1 MDEGGQQSNSLN
13 DSNPIITDSNLTPEQ
28 IDEEAKAEEEFIS
41 DPEDTVVNPLVP
53 AWSKEL
59 DEVSDLEGIISS
71 GTISEEEKREKLI
84 NNEGN
89 MMEGS
94 NPNPTEEPVPILGG
108 AKKKEKKAESA
119 SVLNQAP
126 AAEPAPVV
134 EQAPA
139 AEPASAAEPAPAAT
153 PAMAQSNV
161 ASGDKKKGGKG
172 GVIAAI
178 IIVLL
183 LLIGGG
189 VALVFILLINGNPA
203 SNINSAI
210 ASTLKSESIQV
221 KGEYKGKVPVE
232 MMGDSLEKDMNL
244 KFDAVISDGKISGT
258 ASSTLPSTS
267 GDGVDAKMGF
277 ALGNGNIYLKI
288 DNLSDVLDASMG
300 GMGSFL
306 KSFNNQWFIIDG
318 SIMGESAGSTSCVL
332 ESIGGIINKSTG
344 EKLAKAYEDNA
355 FIEIKKDT
363 KEEEKDGIKYY
374 TVESN
379 SEKKSKFKD
388 AVKEIDS
395 AKKIS
400 ACNSSSNSSSSDD
413 KTNIKTVQIGTKDG
427 KIGGI
432 ILKGTDGNGE
442 DFEANM
448 TFAYEKKEA
457 SIPSDAKPIQEIFNS
472 FGGLFGGSSLLGG
485 GSSSSLGGGSSSSSD
500 DDDDWWS
507 SLLNGGSSSSSTY
520 DWSSLLGGDDDDDDD
535 DDFWSSIL
543 NGSGSSSS
551 ILDDDD
557 DDDYDIDSILKLL
570 GQ

>member
-1 MDEGGQQSNSLN
+1 MDGDGQQSNSLK

-59 DEVSDLEGIISS
+59 DEVSDLEGVISS

-94 NPNPTEEPVPILGG
+94 NSNPTEEPVPILGG

-126 AAEPAPVV
+126 VAEPAPVV

-139 AEPASAAEPAPAAT
+139 AEPAPAPAAT

-161 ASGDKKKGGKG
+161 ASGEKKKGGKG

-232 MMGDSLEKDMNL
+232 MMGDSSKKDMNL

-267 GDGVDAKMGF
+267 GDSVDAKMGF

-300 GMGSFL
+300 SMGSFF

-318 SIMGESAGSTSCVL
+318 SVMGESAGSASCVL

-344 EKLAKAYEDNA
+344 EKFAKAYEDNA

-388 AVKEIDS
+388 AIKEIDS

-400 ACNSSSNSSSSDD
+400 ACNSSSSSSSDD

-507 SLLNGGSSSSSTY
+507 SLLNGGGSSSSSSD
-520 DWSSLLGGDDDDDDD
+520 DWSSLFGGDDDDDDD
-535 DDFWSSIL
+535 DLWSSIL
-543 NGSGSSSS
+543 NGGSSSS
-551 ILDDDD
+551 SSDDDD
-557 DDDYDIDSILKLL
+557 DDIDINSILELL